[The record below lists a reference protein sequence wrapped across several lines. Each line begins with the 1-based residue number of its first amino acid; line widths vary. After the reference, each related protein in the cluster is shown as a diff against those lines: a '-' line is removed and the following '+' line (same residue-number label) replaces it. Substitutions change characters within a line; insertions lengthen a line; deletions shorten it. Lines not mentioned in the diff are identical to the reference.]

1 MKVKVVI
8 SLLLLLILLSVNFGT
23 SPLPTPYH
31 KYFIDGYVLC
41 DTLLD
46 KSNFL
51 IQIFGKSNLYQ
62 DTFKA
67 ITYTGLDFEVPTYS
81 TETSGYY
88 NLIIN
93 SPYFLDSIKVAIIQS
108 QQEPVFSQRYFVL
121 NDSGFP
127 IVSRVIEVRE
137 SKGCTSCSTQP
148 VTVVSIERY
157 EYYIR
162 TTFVNFCN

>member
-8 SLLLLLILLSVNFGT
+8 SLFLLLILLSVNFGT
-23 SPLPTPYH
+23 SPLPGPYH

-51 IQIFGKSNLYQ
+51 IQVFGKSNEHQ

-67 ITYTGLDFEVPTYS
+67 ITYTGLDFEAPTDL
-81 TETSGYY
+81 TETSGFY

-108 QQEPVFSQRYFVL
+108 QQEPIFSQTYFVS

-127 IVSRVIEVRE
+127 IVTRFREIRE
-137 SKGCTSCSTQP
+137 SQGCKSCSTQP

-162 TTFVNFCN
+162 TTSVNFCN